1 MELERIQQ
9 IEADDSK
16 TYFPEHE
23 DSPFFLA
30 LALVGE
36 VGEICNNIKKH
47 MRGDFDL
54 MELRARVAPELPD
67 VLIYLV
73 MLSDE
78 LGRNLEEEYHRKKEF
93 NDARFGSGQGSS
105 TTPE

>member
-1 MELERIQQ
+1 MELSLIQQ

-16 TYFPEHE
+16 DYFPEHE
-23 DSPFFLA
+23 DDPFFLA

-54 MELRARVAPELPD
+54 TELRTRVAPELPD

-73 MLSDE
+73 MLSDN
-78 LGRNLEEEYHRKKEF
+78 LGRDLEEEYHRKKEF
-93 NDARFGSGQGSS
+93 NERRYRPGLPPA
-105 TTPE
+105 PE